1 MARAYR
7 YEQGIQEKRFVS
19 GTRILQA
26 EEFQKI
32 IKELE
37 NRRQLQGELP
47 VAVLKVDMSGMDY
60 AALDNRLSHVI
71 RNEDFVGLGNTGV
84 YILLPDANPEVT
96 AMVQKRLQGA
106 GVIASVCEAVD

>member
-1 MARAYR
+1 M
-7 YEQGIQEKRFVS
+7 
-19 GTRILQA
+19 
-26 EEFQKI
+26 
-32 IKELE
+32 
-37 NRRQLQGELP
+37 P

-60 AALDNRLSHVI
+60 TELDNRLSHVI

>member
-26 EEFQKI
+26 EEFRKI

-37 NRRQLQGELP
+37 NRRNLQADFS
-47 VAVLKVDMSGMDY
+47 VAVLKVDMSNLDY
-60 AALDNRLSHVI
+60 AGLDGRLSHVI
-71 RNEDFVGLGNTGV
+71 RNEDFVGVGSNGV
-84 YILLPDANPEVT
+84 YILLPDADEAVT
-96 AMVQKRLQGA
+96 AMVQERLQGA
-106 GVIASVCEAVD
+106 GVATVVCKAVE